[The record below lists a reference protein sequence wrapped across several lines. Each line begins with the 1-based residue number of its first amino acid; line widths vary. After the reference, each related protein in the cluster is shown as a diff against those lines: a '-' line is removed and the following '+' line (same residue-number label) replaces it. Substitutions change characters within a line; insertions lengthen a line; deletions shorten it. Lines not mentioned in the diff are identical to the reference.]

1 MAASALCLQRA
12 AGSVGVCAR
21 SVIAACRPPPS
32 GRALPAAP
40 AQTPDASRPH
50 KESWEAWGED
60 AAGPTLGTAAGSP
73 SGTSTSTPSIKLDLH
88 LPLAFSLLCF
98 ASVSMTLGN
107 KWLMT
112 RPALRPHTELVII
125 LCS

>member
-1 MAASALCLQRA
+1 ARATASAPMA
-12 AGSVGVCAR
+12 SAE
-21 SVIAACRPPPS
+21 RPLPRLSAMDWAELSRPV
-32 GRALPAAP
+32 LPAAP
-40 AQTPDASRPH
+40 AEAPDASRPH

-60 AAGPTLGTAAGSP
+60 STGAPSSGS
-73 SGTSTSTPSIKLDLH
+73 STSSAPSAKLDLR

-112 RPALRPHTELVII
+112 RPTLRPHTELVITVH
-125 LCS
+125 L

>member
-1 MAASALCLQRA
+1 MASAE
-12 AGSVGVCAR
+12 
-21 SVIAACRPPPS
+21 RPLPRLSAMDWAELSRP
-32 GRALPAAP
+32 ALPAAP
-40 AQTPDASRPH
+40 AEAPDASRPH

-60 AAGPTLGTAAGSP
+60 STGAPSSGS
-73 SGTSTSTPSIKLDLH
+73 STSSAPSAKLDLR

-112 RPALRPHTELVII
+112 RPTLRPHTELVITVH
-125 LCS
+125 L

>member
-1 MAASALCLQRA
+1 MDWAELS
-12 AGSVGVCAR
+12 
-21 SVIAACRPPPS
+21 RP
-32 GRALPAAP
+32 ALPAAP

-60 AAGPTLGTAAGSP
+60 AAGPTLGTAAGSF
-73 SGTSTSTPSIKLDLH
+73 SGTSTSTPSIKLDLR